1 MTRKLK
7 DMGLSGPVK
16 MPGLEFSV
24 GDDVELRSDDD
35 GYVGARFKAV
45 VLEVCAAERRAK
57 VRSPLS
63 LPLTTYYLRLSTHDL
78 RLTTYH

>member
-24 GDDVELRSDDD
+24 GDEVELRSDDD

-45 VLEVCAAERRAK
+45 VLDVCAAERRAK
-57 VRSPLS
+57 GAAAAGRALLRPSPN
-63 LPLTTYYLRLSTHDL
+63 RLDA
-78 RLTTYH
+78 